1 MLLWIGRYLIVAG
14 DSVLIVAGGLVQLD
28 QVPGVGL
35 SLPDSHGSNHQVWV
49 LKLLVDDEQGGDVVM
64 VGGLVLFEMQIKVV
78 G

>member
-28 QVPGVGL
+28 QVPSVGL
-35 SLPDSHGSNHQVWV
+35 SLPDSHGPNHQVWV